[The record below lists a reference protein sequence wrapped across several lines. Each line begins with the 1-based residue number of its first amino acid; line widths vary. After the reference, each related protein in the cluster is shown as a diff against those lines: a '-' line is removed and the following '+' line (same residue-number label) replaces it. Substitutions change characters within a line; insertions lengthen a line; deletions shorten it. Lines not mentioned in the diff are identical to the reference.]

1 MRLMRPLKCT
11 FMLGALVC
19 AIACG
24 DASGPN
30 AGPPASLL
38 VVSGS
43 TQASAPVT
51 TKLSEPLLVELTD
64 AQGQPVTGVT
74 VTWTTTS
81 GTLSP
86 LTSKTDRDGQA
97 STQWT
102 VGQIA
107 GIQTTKAK
115 VEGLATANFT
125 QRVIAGP
132 LTQIIISR
140 DTVRLLSVGDA
151 FRFNARP
158 SDQYGNLVSGGSV
171 VKVADTSVVTAIN
184 FGNGATLI
192 ARAVDSKTTL
202 TATAG
207 PFTVSA
213 NVIVLPPPCAGQAKI
228 LNLAVGEVVSM
239 SGPDAA
245 EFCLQA
251 GSADADFV
259 AMPFYSDFTGAF
271 VRLELSPTGTTTASV
286 TTPGNVSADRSV
298 DGHAKWPRRDEGFEL
313 ALRERSR
320 DELTSRIAAARVTRD
335 QNGGRFS
342 TSSAP
347 LQVGALVQL
356 NVNSSAGCTDATIKT
371 GRVAAITN
379 KAIVVADTTNPPG
392 GFTPEDYRYFGVTF
406 DTLIYPVDV
415 ENFGEPSDI
424 DNNQHVIL
432 FFTRAVNELTPPNQ
446 SFYVGGYFYGR
457 DLFPREKTSGIDSC
471 PASNQAEMFYLLVPD
486 PEGNINQNPRANDFV
501 RTVTIGTLAHEFQ
514 HLINSS
520 RHLYANAGTNVFEET
535 FLDEG
540 LAHVAEEL
548 AFYRAS
554 GLRPQQNIDAV
565 TLSPQKVSDAFDSF
579 GVANMRRFREY
590 LIDPLTNSPYAN
602 NANLTTRGATWSFL
616 RYAADRR
623 GGTERDT
630 WYSLVN
636 TTSSSQHGVANL
648 THVFGNDIGKWIRD
662 WTTANFGDDLVGGIP
677 SVYTHPSWNYRSVI
691 GKLEDQPF
699 PLPTQRLDSSIV
711 TSMGI
716 GDGSAAY
723 LRFGVRAGTVGGA
736 RLSVRGGTPTDAFSI
751 SLLRTR

>member
-1 MRLMRPLKCT
+1 MGT
-11 FMLGALVC
+11 LGGTT
-19 AIACG
+19 ACG
-24 DASGPN
+24 DAAGPK
-30 AGPPASLL
+30 AGPPASLT

-43 TQASAPVT
+43 TQTAAPVT
-51 TKLSEPLLVELTD
+51 TKLSSPLVVQLTD
-64 AQGQPVTGVT
+64 AQGQPVPGVT

-102 VGQIA
+102 LGQFA
-107 GIQTTKAK
+107 GLHTTKAK
-115 VEGLATANFT
+115 VEGLVTANFT

-140 DTVRLLSVGDA
+140 DTVRLLAVGDA

-171 VKVADTSVVTAIN
+171 VKVADTTVVNAIN

-192 ARAVDSKTTL
+192 ARALDSKTTL
-202 TATAG
+202 IATAG
-207 PFTVSA
+207 PLTASA
-213 NVIVLPPPCAGQAKI
+213 SVIVLAPPCAGGAKI
-228 LNLAVGEVVSM
+228 LNLAVGEVVSL
-239 SGPDAA
+239 SGSDAA
-245 EFCLQA
+245 EFCLQP

-271 VRLELSPTGTTTASV
+271 VRMELSPTGTTTASV
-286 TTPGNVSADRSV
+286 TTPGNFSTDRSF
-298 DGHAKWPRRDEGFEL
+298 DRRGQWPRRDEGFEL

-320 DELTSRIAAARVTRD
+320 DELTSHMASARLARD
-335 QNGGRFS
+335 LNGGRFS

-356 NVNSSAGCTDATIKT
+356 NVNSSAGCTNATIKT

-457 DLFPREKTSGIDSC
+457 DLFPREKTGGIDPC

-486 PEGNINQNPRANDFV
+486 PEGDINQNPRANDFV

-520 RHLYANAGTNVFEET
+520 RHLYANAATNVFEET

-548 AFYRAS
+548 AFYRSS

-565 TLSPQKVSDAFDSF
+565 ALSSQKASGAFDSF

-590 LIDPLTNSPYAN
+590 LLDPSSNSPYAN

-623 GGTERDT
+623 GGVERDM

-636 TTSSSQHGVANL
+636 TSSSSQHGVANL
-648 THVFGNDIGKWIRD
+648 IYVLGNDFGKWVRD
-662 WTTANFGDDLVGGIP
+662 WTTANFADDLVGGI
-677 SVYTHPSWNYRSVI
+677 SSAYTHPSWNYRSVI
-691 GKLEDQPF
+691 GKLEGQPF
-699 PLPTQRLDSSIV
+699 PLPTQRLDSSVVSSI
-711 TSMGI
+711 GI
-716 GDGSAAY
+716 DDGSAAY
-723 LRFGVRAGTVGGA
+723 LRFGVHAGTIGGA
-736 RLSVRGGTPTDAFSI
+736 RLTVRGGTPTDAFSI